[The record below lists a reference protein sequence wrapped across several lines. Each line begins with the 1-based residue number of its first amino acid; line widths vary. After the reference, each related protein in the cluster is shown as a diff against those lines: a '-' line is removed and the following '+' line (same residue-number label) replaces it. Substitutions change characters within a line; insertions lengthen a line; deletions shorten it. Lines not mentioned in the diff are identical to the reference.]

1 MTTAEI
7 IATEEDHRIAAAVT
21 ALCEG
26 LPRNILD
33 GIIAG
38 MSTADRL
45 NLIDVVQAH
54 RSRS

>member
-1 MTTAEI
+1 MTAAM

-26 LPRNILD
+26 LPREVLD

-38 MSTADRL
+38 MSVADRL

-54 RSRS
+54 RARR